1 MNLLKSVYV
10 YLHDARLKEGYT
22 SGSSPT
28 TGNIVLACSLT
39 MLIVSIALSTA
50 LLFPDVADWFDDTL
64 KDIFGRSSGK
74 TIGRLIGIALILLI
88 YPILKFT
95 VGTDE
100 SFYNAISEYE
110 GMSDEDKEKTA
121 KRGKWFFLT
130 SICTIAIPFI
140 LGAIL

>member
-1 MNLLKSVYV
+1 MNLLKSVFV
-10 YLHDARLKEGYT
+10 YLHEARLKEGYAT
-22 SGSSPT
+22 GSSPT

-39 MLIVSIALSTA
+39 MLIVSGVLSAALI
-50 LLFPDVADWFDDTL
+50 FPDVADWFDDMF

-95 VGTDE
+95 VGTEE
-100 SFYNAISEYE
+100 SFNNAINQYE
-110 GMSDEDKEKTA
+110 AMSDEDKDKTA
-121 KRGKWFFLT
+121 KKGKWFFLL
-130 SICTIAIPFI
+130 SVSSIAIPFI